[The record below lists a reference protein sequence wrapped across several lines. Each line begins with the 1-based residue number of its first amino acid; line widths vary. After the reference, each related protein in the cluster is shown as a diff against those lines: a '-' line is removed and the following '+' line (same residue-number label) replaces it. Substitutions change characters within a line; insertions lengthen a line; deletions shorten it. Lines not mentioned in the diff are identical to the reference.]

1 MQKSIIQSSKNRYFP
16 KSLHLYQ
23 NQSMSKILIKNIK
36 GLVQA
41 GENFAHTVKGK
52 AMAELPVIENA
63 YLAIENNVIVDY
75 GTMEEWGG
83 IADWR
88 DLEIIDADGKYVLP
102 AFCDSHT
109 HLVFAKSR
117 EEEFVDRIKGL
128 TYEEIALK
136 GGGIL
141 NSARRLGE
149 KTEDELYQDAMNR
162 VELLKSYGTGAI
174 EIKSGY
180 GLSVEAE
187 IKILRVIQRLKQTAG
202 IPIKATFLGAHAF
215 PKEYKENH
223 RGYID
228 LIINEMLP
236 IIGEEKLADY
246 IDVFCERNYFSV
258 EEMEEILLAGK
269 KYGLI
274 PKVHVNQFSVMGG
287 IQKAIELGALSVD
300 HLEEIDENDIVA
312 LQNSECMP
320 TLLPSCSHFISIPFG
335 DARSLIEA
343 NLPVALASDFNP
355 GTTPTGNLGVVM
367 SLACIKM
374 KLTPEEA
381 INALTINAA
390 YAMGLSETH
399 GTISLGKSGN
409 VILTKQIPS
418 LAYMAY
424 AFGDNHIEQII
435 GL

>member
-1 MQKSIIQSSKNRYFP
+1 MSFIN
-16 KSLHLYQ
+16 LHQ
-23 NQSMSKILIKNIK
+23 NQCMSKILIKNIK

-41 GENFAHTVKGK
+41 GEAFSSTIRGK
-52 AMAELPVIENA
+52 SMAKLPIIENA

-88 DLEIIDADGKYVLP
+88 DLEIIDAEGRFVLP

-128 TYEEIALK
+128 SYEEIALK

-149 KTEDELYQDAMNR
+149 KTEEELYQDALKR

-187 IKILRVIQRLKQTAG
+187 IKMLRVIQRLKISAG

-215 PKEYKENH
+215 PQAYKENH
-223 RGYID
+223 RAYID

-258 EEMEEILLAGK
+258 AEMEEILQAGK
-269 KYGLI
+269 KHGLI
-274 PKVHVNQFSVMGG
+274 PKVHVNQFSIMGG
-287 IQKAIELGALSVD
+287 IAKAIELGALTVD
-300 HLEEIDENDIVA
+300 HLEELDENDILA
-312 LQNSECMP
+312 LQNSTCIP

-335 DARSLIEA
+335 DARRLMEA
-343 NLPVALASDFNP
+343 DIPVALASDFNP

-374 KLTPEEA
+374 KMTPEEA

-390 YAMGLSETH
+390 YAMGLTDSH
-399 GTISLGKSGN
+399 GSISLGKSGN

-418 LAYMAY
+418 IAYIAY
-424 AFGDNHIEQII
+424 AFGDNHVEKII